1 MKIRNFGKML
11 WQAVNDFLDN
21 NVLRMSAAL
30 AYYTVFALAPMLIV
44 IITIADIFY
53 GRDAINGS
61 IYYQLNDFIGSQAAE
76 QVQDMLKN
84 AAISSESSWASIV
97 GGISLIL
104 AATGVFTEIQVS
116 INYIWHLKTKPKKG
130 QTILKFVINRLLS
143 FSMVIGLGFILL
155 VSLMVNTIMDK
166 LLGRLMALF
175 TDTDVNIAYIINYV
189 ITFGVITFLFAV
201 IFKVLPDARVK
212 WKDVWAGAL
221 STAVLFMLGKFG
233 ISFYLAKS
241 TVASTYGAAGSMVL
255 ILLWVYY
262 SSAILYFG
270 AGFTR
275 IYACYKG
282 RDIYPNDYAVYI
294 IQVEKENHASLAA
307 QEKVAAVVTEKVAAA
322 GTEKAK

>member
-1 MKIRNFGKML
+1 MKIHNFGKML

-44 IITIADIFY
+44 IVTIADVFY
-53 GRDAINGS
+53 RRDAIDGS
-61 IYYQLNDFIGSQAAE
+61 LYYQLNDFIGSDAAA

-84 AAISSESSWASIV
+84 AAISKESSWATII
-97 GGISLIL
+97 GGISLVV
-104 AATGVFTEIQVS
+104 AATGVFTEIQAS

-130 QTILKFVINRLLS
+130 QGILKFVINRLIS

-155 VSLMVNTIMDK
+155 VSLMVNTIMDT
-166 LLGRLMALF
+166 LFERLMRLF
-175 TDTDVNIAYIINYV
+175 PDTELNIAYIVNYV
-189 ITFGVITFLFAV
+189 VTFGIISCLFAV
-201 IFKVLPDARVK
+201 IFKVLPDARVQ
-212 WKDVWAGAL
+212 WKDVWMGAF

-233 ISFYLAKS
+233 ISYYLTKS

-255 ILLWVYY
+255 ILVWVYY

-270 AGFTR
+270 AGFTH

-282 RDIYPNDYAVYI
+282 RAIYPNDYAVYI
-294 IQVEKENHASLAA
+294 VQVEKENHASLAA
-307 QEKVAAVVTEKVAAA
+307 QETVAAA
-322 GTEKAK
+322 IAEKAK